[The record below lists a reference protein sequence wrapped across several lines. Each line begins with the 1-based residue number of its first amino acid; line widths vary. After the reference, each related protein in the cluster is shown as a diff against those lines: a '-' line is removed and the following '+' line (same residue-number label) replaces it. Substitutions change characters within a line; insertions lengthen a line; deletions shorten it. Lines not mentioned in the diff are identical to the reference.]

1 MDVSNEFR
9 HLLRLYGW
17 LECNFKGPTLK
28 IKIKKAKTIN
38 IILYHIIL
46 DYIRLDSG
54 HGIGPYPPSGAELQS
69 VQTNKY

>member
-1 MDVSNEFR
+1 MLVRLQQIEAKDLTVPATPG
-9 HLLRLYGW
+9 LL
-17 LECNFKGPTLK
+17 N
-28 IKIKKAKTIN
+28 IN

>member
-1 MDVSNEFR
+1 MLVRLQQIGAKDLTVPATPG
-9 HLLRLYGW
+9 LL
-17 LECNFKGPTLK
+17 N
-28 IKIKKAKTIN
+28 IN

-54 HGIGPYPPSGAELQS
+54 HGIGPYPPSRAELQS